1 MKKAPTYVELLAEYN
16 YEYRGIWDKCCLT
29 ENSKD
34 GGLIVWDKEEK
45 QEKYLT
51 WFEFHKMVKKKEKE
65 LRNEPGNHNRKNK
78 KTA

>member
-1 MKKAPTYVELLAEYN
+1 MKKAPTYAELLAEYK
-16 YEYRGIWDKCCLT
+16 YEYRGLWDS
-29 ENSKD
+29 ENSKS

-65 LRNEPGNHNRKNK
+65 LRNEPGNHN
-78 KTA
+78 